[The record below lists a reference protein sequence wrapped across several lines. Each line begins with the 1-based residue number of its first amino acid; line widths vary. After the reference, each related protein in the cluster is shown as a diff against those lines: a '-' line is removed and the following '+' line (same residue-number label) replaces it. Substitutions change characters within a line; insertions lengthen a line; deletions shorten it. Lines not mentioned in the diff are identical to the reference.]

1 MAILKKAILSSFILL
16 LIGLGVAQTVFAAD
30 SGKAI
35 EDAKLK
41 KSMDNTSITL
51 EIIPKNDEF
60 EILEDQGDWYKV
72 NYKKIKG
79 YVKKEQVE
87 IIKQENENE
96 ENSIKGNLTNEQE
109 SQNTNEELQ
118 NEINENTVAEEQ
130 TTTGQEE
137 IKIGDKLYTKSELQV
152 FLRPLLNSMK
162 IDTLNLNQEVTV
174 IDMTSKWVY
183 VSVNEKTGWI
193 RKELLTTGKQE
204 ETVKEQKEEQNKSN
218 EEEKNYINK
227 TGYVTS
233 DGINFRQEPN
243 TDSKILKTFLQN
255 AKVTILL
262 EEGNWYKVKHNDQE
276 GYILKMYVSEKKVT
290 VTSRSA
296 ESREKETTTATQTST
311 KTSETT
317 TTQTTSKETTTTS
330 QTSSKGSQIVALAKK
345 YVGCKYV
352 YGGSSPSGFD
362 CSGFTMY
369 LYKQFGVSLPHSA
382 TAQSKKGTKVE
393 KANLQPG
400 DIVFFKN
407 YRTNTGI
414 GHCGIYIGN
423 NQFIHASTE
432 KTGVITS
439 SLNSSSYQKRYVT
452 AVRFF

>member
-16 LIGLGVAQTVFAAD
+16 LIGLGIAQIVFAVD
-30 SGKAI
+30 SGKAT

-60 EILEDQGDWYKV
+60 EILEEQGDWYRV

-87 IIKQENENE
+87 IIKQENKNE
-96 ENSIKGNLTNEQE
+96 ENSKNENLTNEQE

-118 NEINENTVAEEQ
+118 NQINENIVEEEQ
-130 TTTGQEE
+130 TTTVQDE
-137 IKIGDKLYTKSELQV
+137 IKIGDKLYTKSELQI

-174 IDMTSKWVY
+174 IDMTNKWVY
-183 VSVNEKTGWI
+183 ISVNEKTGWI
-193 RKELLTTGKQE
+193 RKDLLTSAKQE
-204 ETVKEQKEEQNKSN
+204 ESVKEQTQQKNETTEKET
-218 EEEKNYINK
+218 NYINK

-233 DGINFRQEPN
+233 DGINFREEPN
-243 TDSKILKTFLQN
+243 TDSKVLKTFLQN

-262 EEGNWYKVKHNDQE
+262 EEGKWYKVKHNDQE
-276 GYILKMYVSEKKVT
+276 GYILKMYVSEKKVSITSRGSEAREQNTST
-290 VTSRSA
+290 VTNIS
-296 ESREKETTTATQTST
+296 ETKTTTNT
-311 KTSETT
+311 E
-317 TTQTTSKETTTTS
+317 TTSKQTTTTS
-330 QTSSKGSQIVALAKK
+330 KTSSKGSEIVALAKK
-345 YVGCKYV
+345 YVGSRYV

-407 YRTNTGI
+407 YRTNKGI

-439 SLNSSSYQKRYVT
+439 SLSSSSYQKRYVT
-452 AVRFF
+452 AVRIF